1 MAADVQKATLQK
13 PNVRRSTWTSA
24 RTAVGPGGQPMV
36 YALLFILSFI
46 FTFPFVWT
54 VLTAF
59 KAPYEIFRFP
69 PPLLPEKF
77 LWSNFVQVWQ
87 EAPFST
93 FLVNT
98 LTVAGLSILGDV
110 VTASLVAYGF
120 ARFRFPGRD
129 FLFLLVLSALILP
142 DEVTIIPQFIIFRNL
157 GWLDTLKPLILP
169 AFLGGGSF
177 NIFLLRQFFLTLPRD
192 LDEAAMIDGAGTF
205 RILWQIL
212 IPLSKPAVATVV
224 LFSFLFHWNDFFR
237 PLIYLNTTSN
247 YTLAL
252 GLRFFQ
258 TNVQTGGEPKQHLL
272 MAASV
277 MMTLPV
283 IVLFFTMQRYFVEG
297 ITMSGIKR

>member
-1 MAADVQKATLQK
+1 MAADVQKSNIQK
-13 PNVRRSTWTSA
+13 PTMPRSNWTSA
-24 RTAVGPGGQPMV
+24 RVAVGPGGQPVV
-36 YALLFILSFI
+36 YALLFVLSFI

-69 PPLLPEKF
+69 PPLLPETF
-77 LWSNFVQVWQ
+77 RWMNFVQVWQ
-87 EAPFST
+87 EAPFFT
-93 FLVNT
+93 FLINT
-98 LTVAGLSILGDV
+98 LTVALLSIVGDV

-129 FLFLLVLSALILP
+129 FLFLLVLSVLILP

-177 NIFLLRQFFLTLPRD
+177 NIFLLRQFFMTLPRD
-192 LDEAAMIDGAGTF
+192 LDEAAMIDGASSF

-237 PLIYLNTTSN
+237 PLIYLNTTEN

-258 TNVQTGGEPKQHLL
+258 TNIETGGDPKQHLL

-277 MMTLPV
+277 MMTLPI
-283 IVLFFTMQRYFVEG
+283 IVLFFSMQRYFVEG